1 MIKRQRRYPIDEI
14 ARRGTELYES
24 KIRALVQPGN
34 DGRIL
39 AIDIESGDYAVADEA
54 LAASQVL
61 IDKNPDAQIWCLRIG
76 YVAVHGSG
84 GFPSRE
90 KR

>member
-1 MIKRQRRYPIDEI
+1 MFKRQRRYPMEEI

-24 KIRALVQPGN
+24 KIRPLVEAGN

-39 AIDIESGDYAVADEA
+39 CIDIESGEYAVADEG

-61 IDKNPDAQIWCLRIG
+61 IDKNPDAQIWSLRIG
-76 YVAVHGSG
+76 HIAVERF
-84 GFPSRE
+84 GFYDTRE